1 MVSKAVAR
9 SVETK
14 WKKSQKEEE
23 MKQQPDPAYS
33 VGDLVK
39 IKPDAFRYFAN
50 RMGIVVK
57 LLGFMQGQVESESA
71 TAMYMISI
79 AVDGDKK
86 FASHVFREDEID
98 LVSTTLERRR

>member
-1 MVSKAVAR
+1 
-9 SVETK
+9 
-14 WKKSQKEEE
+14 
-23 MKQQPDPAYS
+23 MKCEPDPAYS
-33 VGDLVK
+33 VGDLVQ
-39 IKPDAFRYFAN
+39 IKPSAFRYFAN
-50 RMGIVVK
+50 RMGIVVQ

>member
-1 MVSKAVAR
+1 MDSRVVVR
-9 SVETK
+9 SVEIK

-39 IKPDAFRYFAN
+39 IKPSAFRYFAN
-50 RMGIVVK
+50 RMGIVVQ
-57 LLGFMQGQVESESA
+57 LLGFMQGQVDSDCA

-98 LVSTTLERRR
+98 LVSTTLGRRR

>member
-1 MVSKAVAR
+1 
-9 SVETK
+9 
-14 WKKSQKEEE
+14 
-23 MKQQPDPAYS
+23 MKQEQPDPAYN

-39 IKPDAFRYFAN
+39 IKPSAFRYFAN
-50 RMGIVVK
+50 RMGIVVQ
-57 LLGFMQGQVESESA
+57 LLGFMQGQVESECA

>member
-1 MVSKAVAR
+1 
-9 SVETK
+9 
-14 WKKSQKEEE
+14 
-23 MKQQPDPAYS
+23 MKREPDPAYS
-33 VGDLVK
+33 VGDLVQ
-39 IKPDAFRYFAN
+39 IKPSAFRYFAN
-50 RMGIVVK
+50 RMGIVVQ
-57 LLGFMQGQVESESA
+57 LLGFMQGQVESECA

>member
-1 MVSKAVAR
+1 MQ
-9 SVETK
+9 E
-14 WKKSQKEEE
+14 
-23 MKQQPDPAYS
+23 QPDPAYS
-33 VGDLVK
+33 VGDLVQ
-39 IKPDAFRYFAN
+39 IKPSAFRYFAN
-50 RMGIVVK
+50 RMGIVVQ

>member
-1 MVSKAVAR
+1 
-9 SVETK
+9 
-14 WKKSQKEEE
+14 
-23 MKQQPDPAYS
+23 MKCEPDPAYS

-50 RMGIVVK
+50 RMGIVVQ

-98 LVSTTLERRR
+98 LVSTTIERRR

>member
-1 MVSKAVAR
+1 
-9 SVETK
+9 
-14 WKKSQKEEE
+14 
-23 MKQQPDPAYS
+23 MKQEQPDPAYS

-39 IKPDAFRYFAN
+39 IKPSAFRYFAN
-50 RMGIVVK
+50 RMGIVVQ
-57 LLGFMQGQVESESA
+57 LLGFMQGQVDSDCA

-98 LVSTTLERRR
+98 LVSTQIGRRR